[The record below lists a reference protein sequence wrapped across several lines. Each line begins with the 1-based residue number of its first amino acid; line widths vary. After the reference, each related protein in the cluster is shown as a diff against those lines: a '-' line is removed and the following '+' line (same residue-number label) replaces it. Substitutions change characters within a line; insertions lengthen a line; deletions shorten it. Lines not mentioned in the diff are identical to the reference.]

1 VAFSAVSP
9 LRGMA
14 RPRDEAATWEISTA
28 GKLAM
33 DEFAFQRMHRRP
45 VPAVRPFASTCGPEP
60 FATTNSTMYSMSHH
74 KEPPHVA
81 VPSFTM
87 GRKNDLGTSSNYRQ
101 INLDQLRIGQLHL
114 GDQARTWE
122 TTSGATHAKPHQ
134 EHPLQGHGAPRS
146 GLAPRM
152 PFSEIDRRF
161 GQLDSTGAMP
171 GTYGERS
178 LRSEAMTSYKNPG
191 RQPREPPTLTL
202 GTTNDIGSTTKY
214 SKTPAILAGMTHYSL
229 GNTER
234 NYSTT
239 AMESTKAPPPL
250 HERLGKEPAG
260 RQPGVGPSEVE
271 QRFMKNVN
279 SQDYNIINGGTRLL
293 GNRNTEALKAQAAS
307 EAFTRPVG
315 RKQHPN
321 VNPADRGVTGV
332 RQSFDIITG
341 ADRPRERW

>member
-1 VAFSAVSP
+1 
-9 LRGMA
+9 MA
-14 RPRDEAATWEISTA
+14 APRHEAQTWEINTA

-45 VPAVRPFASTCGPEP
+45 APPVKPFAATRGPEP
-60 FATTNSTMYSMSHH
+60 FATTNSTMYSMAHH
-74 KEPPHVA
+74 TEAPKLA
-81 VPSFTM
+81 VPRFTM
-87 GRKNDLGTSSNYRQ
+87 GRKNDLGTSSHYHKVS
-101 INLDQLRIGQLHL
+101 LDALRLGQLHL

-122 TTSGATHAKPHQ
+122 TTSGAAHAKPN
-134 EHPLQGHGAPRS
+134 QGHSTMGTGAARS

-178 LRSEAMTSYKNPG
+178 LRSETMGQYANPG
-191 RQPREPPTLTL
+191 AQPREAPVLTL

-214 SKTPAILAGMTHYSL
+214 RKTPAMLADMTHYSL
-229 GNTER
+229 GNTPIS
-234 NYSTT
+234 YATS
-239 AMESTKAPPPL
+239 AGAATKAPPPL

-271 QRFMKNVN
+271 QRFMKNIN

-293 GNRNTEALKAQAAS
+293 GERNTEALKAHAAS
-307 EAFTRPVG
+307 EAFTKPVG